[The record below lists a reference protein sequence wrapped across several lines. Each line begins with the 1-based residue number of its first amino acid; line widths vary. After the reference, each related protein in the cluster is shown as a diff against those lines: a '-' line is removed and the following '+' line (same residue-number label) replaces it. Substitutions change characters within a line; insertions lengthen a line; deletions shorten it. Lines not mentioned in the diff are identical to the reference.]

1 MPESKITIK
10 TKRKFWG
17 FKTIILTLALVIL
30 ATSAIGGTVAWL
42 SSKTEPV
49 INKFTYGD
57 INITLTETIT
67 EDGDDKDNTN
77 SYKMLPGETIIKD
90 PKVTVEENSE
100 NCYLF
105 VQLEKTT
112 NFDDFMKYEMLEEWT
127 ILEGYDNVYYQE
139 VTKSEEKQE
148 FNIIKDNKV
157 IVKDEVTKDMLNAL
171 DEEGI
176 ENYPKLTVYAYAV
189 QRNSEIETISTP
201 TNAWSLVLSESV

>member
-17 FKTIILTLALVIL
+17 FKTIILTIALVIL